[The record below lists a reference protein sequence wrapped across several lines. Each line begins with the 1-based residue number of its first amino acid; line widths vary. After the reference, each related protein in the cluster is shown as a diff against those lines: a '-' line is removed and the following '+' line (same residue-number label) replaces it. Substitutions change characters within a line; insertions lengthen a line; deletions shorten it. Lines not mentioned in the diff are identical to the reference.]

1 MLPRTIQAAGSRVL
15 HWFVV
20 TLRRWLVTRVT
31 DGRWFQFQYQSPR
44 DSTTDNSM
52 HCKFRAFCSDVS
64 EIQMLFSIPTR
75 AVVATLTDV
84 TRAMAFGQAVTKGDQ

>member
-20 TLRRWLVTRVT
+20 TLYHWLITHVTG
-31 DGRWFQFQYQSPR
+31 GRWFQFQCR
-44 DSTTDNSM
+44 DSTTELQIQGILNS
-52 HCKFRAFCSDVS
+52 FGDVS
-64 EIQMLFSIPTR
+64 EIQMLFSFPTR

-84 TRAMAFGQAVTKGDQ
+84 THWAKL